1 MTYEEAKKLK
11 EGDYVWVHTSV
22 VRIRS
27 KRWIR
32 ARVLTA
38 EPNAERRGTMNIVIR
53 TRSFKKWL
61 CNEYELKKAK
71 PKQGKK

>member
-1 MTYEEAKKLK
+1 
-11 EGDYVWVHTSV
+11 

-61 CNEYELKKAK
+61 CKEYELKKAK